1 MENVFC
7 EIYYEVCEIYYEINK
22 KKCLQK
28 TFLFFTSF
36 VKYIMIF
43 WNILTATVLQH
54 YDGKWKNG
62 FCEIYYEVYEIY
74 YEINKK
80 CLQKTFLFL
89 QVLWNVLWFFEIF

>member
-1 MENVFC
+1 MFAKKLFYFYKFC
-7 EIYYEVCEIYYEINK
+7 EIYYD
-22 KKCLQK
+22 
-28 TFLFFTSF
+28 
-36 VKYIMIF
+36 F